1 MKKLI
6 LAGVM
11 GIISATLQ
19 ANVPTYGY
27 PGKLY
32 NIGVA
37 VGYSGFNMKSHDWF
51 EDESFNGVFLNLE
64 YHSHPKAS
72 IWAEYS
78 YMKDEFWASEGTV
91 GYKYKFYETNEL
103 YTAGSLGL
111 GYAYLEDK
119 ENDSE
124 LGKTKVELKY
134 ITVPFYAELGFKPS
148 EQVDLFGT
156 LGYKWMYNRK
166 ARVCMGG
173 DCAAAKL
180 HAVDL
185 DGLIYKLGVRYNF

>member
-6 LAGVM
+6 LAGVI
-11 GIISATLQ
+11 GVISVTSQ
-19 ANVPTYGY
+19 ANSPAYGY
-27 PGKLY
+27 QSKPY

-37 VGYSGFNMKSHDWF
+37 VGYSGFNMKSHNWF
-51 EDESFNGVFLNLE
+51 EDESFNGAFVNLE
-64 YHSHPKAS
+64 YHSHPRAS

-91 GYKYKFYETNEL
+91 GYKYKFYENNDL
-103 YTAGSLGL
+103 YTAGFLGV
-111 GYAYLEDK
+111 GYAYMEDK
-119 ENDSE
+119 DHDPE

-134 ITVPFYAELGFKPS
+134 ITVPVYAELGFKPS
-148 EQVDLFGT
+148 AQVDLFGT
-156 LGYKWMYNRK
+156 LGYKWLYNRK
-166 ARVCMGG
+166 TRICIDG
-173 DCAAAKL
+173 DCAAGKL